1 MNDIWIAWIAF
12 AVLAASPGPSTMAI
26 MGTSLAHGR
35 GAGIRFA
42 SGVVTGSVIWG
53 VLSAFGT
60 AALLSQAAW
69 MLTGLKIAGGSY
81 FLFLAYKAGKSA
93 YQNTQIPTKSVSNRG
108 IYMLGLGLHLT
119 NPKAI
124 FSWTTIVVLG
134 MPQGAPAYNT
144 FIILAGC
151 ATIAIIINFG
161 YAVVFSN
168 QHVIQAYRRSKRWID
183 GTLAVI
189 FTFAGIRL
197 LTWRT

>member
-1 MNDIWIAWIAF
+1 MNDIWIAWVAF
-12 AVLAASPGPSTMAI
+12 ALLSASPGPSTMAI

-35 GAGIRFA
+35 GAGVRFA
-42 SGVVTGSVIWG
+42 AGVVTGSVIWG
-53 VLSAFGT
+53 ILSAFGT

-69 MLTGLKIAGGSY
+69 MLTGLKITGGIY
-81 FLFLAYKAGKSA
+81 FLFLAYKSGKSA
-93 YQNTQIPTKSVSNRG
+93 LQNTRVPTKAINSRG

-144 FIILAGC
+144 FIIISGC
-151 ATIAIIINFG
+151 AMIAIVINFG
-161 YAVVFSN
+161 YAVLFSN
-168 QHVIQAYRRSKRWID
+168 QHVIQAYRRAKRWID

-189 FTFAGIRL
+189 FTFAGVRL
-197 LTWRT
+197 LTWRA